1 MATISLRRLSD
12 KTIAKYEQ
20 LEKDG
25 KLSKRQR
32 QMWDS
37 HKAMIDF
44 DGRGNSFMDLWVKS
58 RRADTE

>member
-1 MATISLRRLSD
+1 MATLSLRRLSD

-44 DGRGNSFMDLWVKS
+44 DGRGNSFMDLWVKAH
-58 RRADTE
+58 REDKE